1 MNEIKNLVNPN
12 NVLQISKSLQKIAK
26 AIEDRTKEL
35 NKLDSSSA
43 ELDFL
48 KQQCLSKNIQL
59 SLLSCQTL
67 YGLIEN
73 GVIEPASGLTTFI
86 TMLSSARYN
95 FCYSFF
101 GLNLLINSVEIF
113 STPEQLTA
121 LAEGIISILLLDL
134 KIAAIQSNAKKAL
147 YMCPFGL
154 KSAQHPIISLLQK
167 KNYNVLDLIGKI
179 NGIHNHSDE
188 Q

>member
-1 MNEIKNLVNPN
+1 MDEIKNSVNLK
-12 NVLQISKSLQKIAK
+12 NVLQLSKSLQKIAK
-26 AIEDRTKEL
+26 SIEDRKKEQT
-35 NKLDSSSA
+35 KLDSTSA
-43 ELDFL
+43 ELNFL
-48 KQQCLSKNIQL
+48 KEQCLSENIQL

-67 YGLIEN
+67 YGLIKT
-73 GVIEPASGLTTFI
+73 GCIEPSSGLMTFI

-95 FCYSFF
+95 FDNSFY
-101 GLNLLINSVEIF
+101 LNSLIKFILFS

-121 LAEGIISILLLDL
+121 LAEGIVSILLLDL
-134 KIAAIQSNAKKAL
+134 KVAVMQSNSKKTP
-147 YMCPFGL
+147 YNCPFGL
-154 KSAQHPIISLLQK
+154 KGAQHPIILLLLK

>member
-1 MNEIKNLVNPN
+1 MDEIKSSLNPK
-12 NVLQISKSLQKIAK
+12 NVLQLSKSLQKIAK
-26 AIEDRTKEL
+26 SIEERKREQ
-35 NKLDSSSA
+35 NKLDSTSA
-43 ELDFL
+43 ELNFL
-48 KQQCLSKNIQL
+48 KEQCLSKNIQL

-67 YGLIEN
+67 YDLIEK
-73 GVIEPASGLTTFI
+73 GVIEPSSGLMTFI
-86 TMLSSARYN
+86 TMLSSARYK
-95 FCYSFF
+95 FGYFF
-101 GLNLLINSVEIF
+101 YLNLLIKSIQIF

-134 KIAAIQSNAKKAL
+134 KIAVMQLNSTKAP
-147 YMCPFGL
+147 YVCPFGL
-154 KSAQHPIISLLQK
+154 KGAQHPIILLLQK